1 MNLVTVVDVV
11 FKHFPDKIL
20 IYSRDKLIFNGYL
33 RDFIRNNEFDNLIV
47 DTYEY
52 EDKVYKIM
60 IIRVMESE
68 T

>member
-20 IYSRDKLIFNGYL
+20 IYSRDKLIFKGYL

-52 EDKVYKIM
+52 ENELYKTM
-60 IIRVMESE
+60 LIRVLEG
-68 T
+68 